1 MTMYDLIEK
10 KKRGKKLTAKEIG
23 YLVTEYTNGAI
34 PDYQMSAFLMA
45 VCLRGMDRAET
56 LALTKAMRDSG
67 DRLDLSAL
75 GGLAADKH
83 STGGVGDKTSL
94 IVCPIAASL
103 GLKIAKMSGRGLGH
117 TGGTIDKLESI
128 DGFQTTLS
136 PEAFFEQVQT
146 VGMAIIGQSRN
157 LAPADK
163 KIYALRD
170 LTATVDSIPL
180 IASSIMSKKL
190 AAGADV
196 IVLDVKVGSGA
207 FMKTKADAKELAAEM
222 VEIGRGC
229 GKKVR
234 AVLSNMDVPLGSA
247 VGNALEVAEAVRILR
262 GEEAGDLLTICL
274 ELAANMVSLA
284 KHLPIEEARREAAQA
299 VVSGRALEVFR
310 RWMTAQ
316 GAKDLAFIDDPEK
329 LCPAKY
335 ERTVCAKESGYLR
348 AMNAEQIGKA
358 AALLGAG
365 REKLEDAIDPSAGI
379 LLFKKT
385 GDFVAAGDTLA
396 VLKTSSR
403 ASFEEAEAPFLDAL
417 RFGETKPKAKPLI
430 YGIV

>member
-1 MTMYDLIEK
+1 MKMYDLIEK
-10 KKRGKKLTAKEIG
+10 KKRGKRLSEREIG
-23 YLVTEYTNGAI
+23 FLVSGYTGGEI

-45 VCLRGMDRAET
+45 ACLRGLDHKET
-56 LALTKAMRDSG
+56 FALTKAMRDSG
-67 DRLDLSAL
+67 DRLDLSYL

-94 IVCPIAASL
+94 IVGPIAAAL

-117 TGGTIDKLESI
+117 TGGTIDKLESVE
-128 DGFQTTLS
+128 GFETTLS
-136 PEAFFEQVQT
+136 PERFSKQVQEI
-146 VGMAIIGQSRN
+146 GLAIIGQSRN

-170 LTATVDSIPL
+170 LTATVDSIGL

-207 FMKTKADAKELAAEM
+207 FMKAKADAKALALEM
-222 VEIGRGC
+222 TEIGRGC

-247 VGNALEVAEAVRILR
+247 VGNALEVAEAVRVLR
-262 GEEAGDLLTICL
+262 NEEKGELLELCL

-284 KHLPIEEARREAAQA
+284 KNCPIDKARIMAAEA
-299 VVSGRALEVFR
+299 VTSGKALEVFR
-310 RWMTAQ
+310 RWMKAQ
-316 GAKDLAFIDDPEK
+316 GAKDVSFIEAPDK
-329 LCPAKY
+329 LCPA
-335 ERTVCAKESGYLR
+335 ERRRTVVARESGYIVS
-348 AMNAEQIGKA
+348 MNAETIGKA

-365 REKLEDAIDPSAGI
+365 RETLDDRIDPSAGI
-379 LLFKKT
+379 MLLRKT
-385 GDFVAAGDTLA
+385 GDYVRAGDPVAELY
-396 VLKTSSR
+396 TSS
-403 ASFEEAEAPFLDAL
+403 AAAFEEAETAFCSAL
-417 RFGETKPKAKPLI
+417 RFGAKEPRKKPLI